1 MTPTESHGETASSP
15 IRKIL
20 LATDLSHVS
29 DVATDLAF
37 DLAHSVGAS
46 LLVVSVIDPHELRLP
61 GGRFLV
67 RMDQVRERRET
78 AAQELVHRGRRA
90 GVQVT
95 FLVWD
100 GDPAE
105 SIVAAA
111 SSEGADLVIVG
122 SHGRGAL
129 GRMLLGS
136 VSDQVVRN
144 APCPVLVVRTA
155 PPAVPSSTAPAE
167 RETPGIAE
175 HPEGSD
181 VRGPRAAAFGERG

>member
-1 MTPTESHGETASSP
+1 MTPTAPQGGTASSP

-37 DLAHSVGAS
+37 DLAHRVGAS

-61 GGRFLV
+61 GGRFLA
-67 RMDQVRERRET
+67 RIDQVRERRET
-78 AAQELVHRGRRA
+78 AAQELVQRGRRA
-90 GVQVT
+90 GVAVT

-105 SIVAAA
+105 SIVEAA

-144 APCPVLVVRTA
+144 APCPVLVARTS
-155 PPAVPSSTAPAE
+155 PPATPSVGPAE
-167 RETPGIAE
+167 RQTPGIVDR
-175 HPEGSD
+175 HGSPE
-181 VRGPRAAAFGERG
+181 VRGPRVAVLREPG

>member
-1 MTPTESHGETASSP
+1 MTPTASQGGTASSP

-29 DVATDLAF
+29 NVATDLAF
-37 DLAHSVGAS
+37 DLAHRVRAS

-61 GGRFLV
+61 GGRFLA
-67 RMDQVRERRET
+67 RIDQVRERREA

-90 GVQVT
+90 DVPVT

-144 APCPVLVVRTA
+144 APCPVLVARTA
-155 PPAVPSSTAPAE
+155 QPAVPSSGAAE
-167 RETPGIAE
+167 RETPGIVDG
-175 HPEGSD
+175 HPEGPD
-181 VRGPRAAAFGERG
+181 VRGSRAAASREPG